1 MIARA
6 AVVISIL
13 AAAAIVGGRAA
24 GMEAAV
30 DREPLSTLPY
40 EFDRWHG
47 ADAKPLANDVV
58 ALLGVDDYVHRT
70 YVDTAGVP
78 VNLYAGYYRSQ
89 RQGDTIH
96 SPQNCLPGAG
106 WRPVASGTATI
117 ASSRGDVPVNQY
129 VIQKGLDQQV
139 VLYWYQGRG
148 RVIASEY
155 RNKLLLMWDAA
166 KLHRTN
172 GGLVRVM
179 VPVAPDVDAR
189 AAAAAFASAM
199 MPHLERLMP

>member
-1 MIARA
+1 MIGRA
-6 AVVISIL
+6 AVVITIL
-13 AAAAIVGGRAA
+13 AAAAIFGGRAA
-24 GMEAAV
+24 GMEAPV

-70 YVDTAGVP
+70 YVDGAGVP

-106 WRPVASGTATI
+106 WRPVASGTAMI

-148 RVIASEY
+148 RVIANEY

-166 KLHRTN
+166 TLHRTN

-179 VPVAPDVDAR
+179 VPVAADVDAR